1 MELKALGVGIS
12 ARAYQLAMSCQGLAF
27 LARTAKSHH
36 CETGGHGGRQRIA
49 VSGMICFLWLCD
61 LLHQSSPQ
69 IWLIDSLSHG
79 CGMWPHIR
87 DDIRVAGGEQAWL
100 HA

>member
-1 MELKALGVGIS
+1 VELKALGVGIS

-69 IWLIDSLSHG
+69 FCSSK
-79 CGMWPHIR
+79 P
-87 DDIRVAGGEQAWL
+87 VAWMFDVA
-100 HA
+100 HMSR